1 MTKVNLKGTVVRH
14 TGSHYF
20 VSPLPL
26 WNPEPVVARGRLRLA
41 GSGSTNPVAVGD
53 IVEYSDGTITA
64 VMPRKNCVVRRSTNL
79 SRQNHIIAANVDCAW
94 LVVTL
99 ADPQTKWPFIDRF
112 LVTCRAY
119 DVPVRILLNKMDLY
133 ENDENLMALHDLF
146 HSIYEGAGYTVMD
159 LCVNDGRGIER
170 LRQECRSVG
179 LSLFSGVSGVG
190 KSSIIKAL
198 DPSLNPKTG
207 GISDKYRQGRHTT
220 TFYEIY
226 PLQGGGFLIDTP
238 GIRGFGI
245 VDIDPE
251 EISNYFPEMLK
262 VSHECRYKPCTHT
275 HEPDC
280 AVIRGVEEGRISYER
295 YSSYLGMLDEEG
307 KYR

>member
-1 MTKVNLKGTVVRH
+1 MPELSQQAKMVSKYLHEQFPLLTFCMYES
-14 TGSHYF
+14 SHI
-20 VSPLPL
+20 SPLQHH
-26 WNPEPVVARGRLRLA
+26 VAY
-41 GSGSTNPVAVGD
+41 TNT
-53 IVEYSDGTITA
+53 IFVETAREGTET
-64 VMPRKNCVVRRSTNL
+64 VF
-79 SRQNHIIAANVDCAW
+79 H
-94 LVVTL
+94 
-99 ADPQTKWPFIDRF
+99 
-112 LVTCRAY
+112 
-119 DVPVRILLNKMDLY
+119 
-133 ENDENLMALHDLF
+133 AL
-146 HSIYEGAGYTVMD
+146 
-159 LCVNDGRGIER
+159 
-170 LRQECRSVG
+170 
-179 LSLFSGVSGVG
+179 
-190 KSSIIKAL
+190 
-198 DPSLNPKTG
+198 
-207 GISDKYRQGRHTT
+207 SDKYRQGRHTT
-220 TFYEIY
+220 ACYEIY